1 MSADA
6 QLHFTFDHRPAMGLE
21 DFLVAPC
28 NEQAVKWIDSW
39 PDWPGP
45 ALCLHGPTGCG
56 KSHLAHVWQ
65 ARSNAAMLEARDIA
79 GQTPDDLLS
88 GAACCILE
96 NADSDVDHPALLH
109 LYNVVSERRGH
120 LLLTAQQPPARWSIP
135 LEDLRSRLTAA
146 SAVQIGK
153 PDEGLVGAVM
163 IKLFADRQILIGKDV
178 LVYLVMRIERS
189 FEAAQQVVDAVDS
202 AALASHRRLT
212 VPLARDVLR
221 RLGMA

>member
-1 MSADA
+1 MSAHA
-6 QLHFTFDHRPAMGLE
+6 QLHFSFDHRPAMGQE

-39 PDWPGP
+39 PDWPSP
-45 ALCLHGPTGCG
+45 ALCIHGPTGCG
-56 KSHLAHVWQ
+56 KTHLAHVWQ
-65 ARSNAAMLEARDIA
+65 ARSEAVTLESRDIA
-79 GQTPDDLLS
+79 GRTPDDLLN
-88 GAACCILE
+88 GAICCILE
-96 NADSDVDHPALLH
+96 NADGDVDHSALLH

-120 LLLTAQQPPARWSIP
+120 LLLTAERPPARWSVR
-135 LEDLRSRLTAA
+135 LDDLRSRLTAA
-146 SAVQIGK
+146 SAVPIGK
-153 PDEGLVGAVM
+153 PDEALVGAVM
-163 IKLFADRQILIGKDV
+163 IKLFADRQIVIGKDV

-189 FEAAQQVVDAVDS
+189 FEAARQVVDAVDS

>member
-6 QLHFTFDHRPAMGLE
+6 QLHFTFDHRPAMGQE

-39 PDWPGP
+39 PDWAGP

-56 KSHLAHVWQ
+56 KTHLAHVWQ
-65 ARSNAAMLEARDIA
+65 ARSDAVMLEAQEIA
-79 GQTPDDLLS
+79 GRTPEDLLS
-88 GAACCILE
+88 GATCCIIE
-96 NADSDVDHPALLH
+96 NADGDVDHPALLH
-109 LYNVVSERRGH
+109 LYNVVRERQGY
-120 LLLTAQQPPARWSIP
+120 LLLTAQQPPARWSIS
-135 LEDLRSRLTAA
+135 LDDLRSRLMAA

-189 FEAAQQVVDAVDS
+189 FEVARQVVDAVDS

>member
-6 QLHFTFDHRPAMGLE
+6 QLHFSFDHRPAMGQE

-56 KSHLAHVWQ
+56 KTHLAHVWQ
-65 ARSNAAMLEARDIA
+65 ARSDAVMLETCEIA
-79 GQTPDDLLS
+79 GRTPDDILD
-88 GAACCILE
+88 GATCCILE
-96 NADSDVDHPALLH
+96 NADGDADHPALLH

-120 LLLTAQQPPARWSIP
+120 LLLTAERPPARWSVT
-135 LEDLRSRLTAA
+135 LNDLRSRLTAA

-153 PDEGLVGAVM
+153 PDESLVGAVM
-163 IKLFADRQILIGKDV
+163 IKLFADRQIVIGKDV

-189 FEAAQQVVDAVDS
+189 FEVARQVVDAVDS
-202 AALASHRRLT
+202 AALASQRRLT

>member
-6 QLHFTFDHRPAMGLE
+6 QLHFTFDHRPAMGQE

-28 NEQAVKWIDSW
+28 NEQAVRWIDGW
-39 PDWPGP
+39 PEWPGP

-56 KSHLAHVWQ
+56 KTHLAHVWQ
-65 ARSNAAMLEARDIA
+65 ARSNAVMLEAREIA
-79 GQTPDDLLS
+79 QRAPDDLLK
-88 GAACCILE
+88 GATCCILE
-96 NADSDVDHPALLH
+96 NADGDVDERALLH
-109 LYNVVSERRGH
+109 LYNVISERRGH
-120 LLLTAQQPPARWSIP
+120 LLLSAARPPARWSVS
-135 LEDLRSRLTAA
+135 LDDLRSRLTAA

-153 PDEGLVGAVM
+153 PDDGLVGAVM

-178 LVYLVMRIERS
+178 LVYLVTRIERS
-189 FEAAQQVVDAVDS
+189 FEAARQVVDAVDS

>member
-6 QLHFTFDHRPAMGLE
+6 QLHFSFDHRPAMGQE

-56 KSHLAHVWQ
+56 KTHLAHVWQ
-65 ARSNAAMLEARDIA
+65 TRSDAVMLETREIA
-79 GQTPDDLLS
+79 GRTPDDLLG
-88 GAACCILE
+88 GATCCILE
-96 NADSDVDHPALLH
+96 NADGDADHPALLH
-109 LYNVVSERRGH
+109 LYNVVAERRGH
-120 LLLTAQQPPARWSIP
+120 LLLTAERPPARWSVT
-135 LEDLRSRLTAA
+135 LDDLRSRLTAA
-146 SAVQIGK
+146 SAAQIGK
-153 PDEGLVGAVM
+153 PDEALVGAVM
-163 IKLFADRQILIGKDV
+163 IKLFADRQIVIGKDV

-189 FEAAQQVVDAVDS
+189 FEVARQVVDAVDS
-202 AALASHRRLT
+202 AALASQRRLT

>member
-6 QLHFTFDHRPAMGLE
+6 QLHFSFEHRPAMGQE

-28 NEQAVKWIDSW
+28 NEEAVQWVDSW
-39 PDWPGP
+39 PDWTAP

-56 KSHLAHVWQ
+56 KTHLAHVWQ
-65 ARSNAAMLEARDIA
+65 ARSDAVMLEAPEIA
-79 GQTPDDLLS
+79 GRTPDDLLS
-88 GAACCILE
+88 GATSCIVE
-96 NADSDVDHPALLH
+96 NADGDTDQPALLH
-109 LYNVVSERRGH
+109 LYNVLSERRGH
-120 LLLTAQQPPARWSIP
+120 LLLTAERPPARWAIA
-135 LEDLRSRLTAA
+135 LDDLRSRLTAA
-146 SAVQIGK
+146 PAVQIGK

-189 FEAAQQVVDAVDS
+189 FEAARQVVDAVDS

>member
-6 QLHFTFDHRPAMGLE
+6 QLHFTFDHRPAMGQE

-56 KSHLAHVWQ
+56 KTHLAHVWQ
-65 ARSNAAMLEARDIA
+65 ARSDAVMLEAQEIA
-79 GQTPDDLLS
+79 GRTPDDLLS
-88 GAACCILE
+88 GATCCIVE
-96 NADSDVDHPALLH
+96 NADGDADHPALLH
-109 LYNVVSERRGH
+109 LYNVVSERQGH
-120 LLLTAQQPPARWSIP
+120 LLLTARQPPARWSIS
-135 LEDLRSRLTAA
+135 LDDLRSRLTAA

-189 FEAAQQVVDAVDS
+189 FEVARQVVDAVDS

>member
-1 MSADA
+1 MSANA
-6 QLHFTFDHRPAMGLE
+6 QLHFSFEHRPAMGQE

-28 NEQAVKWIDSW
+28 NEQAVQWIDGW

-56 KSHLAHVWQ
+56 KTHLAHVWQ
-65 ARSNAAMLEARDIA
+65 ARSAAVMLEAREIA
-79 GQTPDDLLS
+79 GKAPDDLL
-88 GAACCILE
+88 GVATCCILE
-96 NADSDVDHPALLH
+96 NADGDVDHPALLH
-109 LYNVVSERRGH
+109 LHNVVSERRGH
-120 LLLTAQQPPARWSIP
+120 LLLTAEHPPARWPIA
-135 LEDLRSRLTAA
+135 LDDLRSRLTAA

-153 PDEGLVGAVM
+153 PDEALVGAVM

-189 FEAAQQVVDAVDS
+189 FEAARQVVDAVDS

>member
-6 QLHFTFDHRPAMGLE
+6 QLHFSFEHRPAMGQE

-39 PDWPGP
+39 PDWTAP

-56 KSHLAHVWQ
+56 KTHLAHVWQ
-65 ARSNAAMLEARDIA
+65 ARSDAVMLEAQEIA
-79 GQTPDDLLS
+79 GQAPDDLLS
-88 GAACCILE
+88 GATNCIVE
-96 NADSDVDHPALLH
+96 NADRDADEPTLLH
-109 LYNVVSERRGH
+109 LYNVLSERGGH
-120 LLLTAQQPPARWSIP
+120 LLLTAEQPPARWSIA
-135 LEDLRSRLTAA
+135 LDDLRSRLTAA
-146 SAVQIGK
+146 PAVQIGK

-189 FEAAQQVVDAVDS
+189 FDAARRVVDAVDS